1 MIPAMRRPAHPVA
14 LALATPFLV
23 LALALAAGAD
33 DDADE
38 ILACVQKNFPK
49 ETSVQMM
56 EFRSTDRIGGGRTLR
71 AKVWWKRAEDGL
83 SRVMLRLREPQD
95 LRGAGLLLIEKKPRT
110 DMFVYL
116 PDLEKVRRVT
126 TGMLSGS
133 LFGSDFTYED
143 FQRLQGMELEG
154 RSQRLPDARL
164 DEVSV
169 HVVAHHPAP
178 DSGSG
183 YERVVTYVA
192 RDTCLPLKSKM
203 WERGERLRKVL
214 TADRESVFQRGG
226 VRLSRNLLMED
237 LRDKTS
243 TRLVVTEIE
252 VGTEIPRK
260 IFTVPNL
267 ERP

>member
-1 MIPAMRRPAHPVA
+1 MLDKPVGKTQQ
-14 LALATPFLV
+14 LHFYGCSGLL
-23 LALALAAGAD
+23 
-33 DDADE
+33 
-38 ILACVQKNFPK
+38 
-49 ETSVQMM
+49 
-56 EFRSTDRIGGGRTLR
+56 
-71 AKVWWKRAEDGL
+71 KRLENGL
-83 SRVMLRLREPQD
+83 SRVMLRLREPRD
-95 LRGAGLLLIEKKPRT
+95 LRGAGFLLIEKKPRV

-126 TGMLSGS
+126 TRMLSGS

-143 FQRLQGMELEG
+143 FQRLQGMEVEG
-154 RSQRLPDARL
+154 QSERLADATL
-164 DEVSV
+164 DGVSV

-178 DSGSG
+178 DTGSG

-192 RDTCLPLKSKM
+192 RDTCVALKTEM

-214 TADRESVFQRGG
+214 TADRESVFQRDG
-226 VRLSRNLLMED
+226 VRISRNLLMED

-260 IFTVPNL
+260 IFTVLNL

>member
-1 MIPAMRRPAHPVA
+1 VS

-33 DDADE
+33 EDADE
-38 ILACVQKNFPK
+38 ILACVQRNFPE

-56 EFRSTDRIGGGRTLR
+56 EFRSTDRLGDGRTLR
-71 AKVWWKRAEDGL
+71 AKVWWKRHEDGL
-83 SRVMLRLREPQD
+83 SRVMLRLRKPPD

-126 TGMLSGS
+126 TRMLSGS

-154 RSQRLPDARL
+154 RSERLADATL
-164 DEVSV
+164 DEVPV

-178 DSGSG
+178 DAGSG

-192 RDTCLPLKSKM
+192 RDTCLPLKSEM

-214 TADRESVFQRGG
+214 TADRESVFQADG
-226 VRLSRNLLMED
+226 VRISRKLLMED

-243 TRLVVTEIE
+243 THLIVTEIE
-252 VGTEIPRK
+252 VGTEIHKK
-260 IFTVPNL
+260 IFSVLNL

>member
-1 MIPAMRRPAHPVA
+1 MIPSMRRSARFVG
-14 LALATPFLV
+14 LALATPFL
-23 LALALAAGAD
+23 LLSLALAAEAD
-33 DDADE
+33 DDVDE
-38 ILACVQKNFPK
+38 ILACVQKNFPE

-56 EFRSTDRIGGGRTLR
+56 EFRSTDRLGDGRRLG
-71 AKVWWKRAEDGL
+71 AKVWWKRVEDGL
-83 SRVMLRLREPQD
+83 SRVMLRLRKPPD
-95 LRGAGLLLIEKKPRT
+95 LRGAGLLLIEKRPRT

-126 TGMLSGS
+126 TRMLSGS

-154 RSQRLPDARL
+154 RSERLADATL
-164 DEVSV
+164 DEVPV

-192 RDTCLPLKSKM
+192 RDTCLPLKSEM

-214 TADRESVFQRGG
+214 TADRESVFQRDG
-226 VRLSRNLLMED
+226 VRISQNLLMED

-243 TRLVVTEIE
+243 TQLVVSDIE
-252 VGTEIPRK
+252 VEVEIPRK
-260 IFTVPNL
+260 VFTVTYL